1 MANYWAIAI
10 GINQYQLFQPLS
22 CAQADAEALKDF
34 LVQQAGFLNQR
45 CLLMSDTSPP
55 IGDRSTYPTK
65 ENILLLLEDL
75 AAACWQPQDSI
86 WLFFSGYGVN
96 YAGRDYLMPV
106 DGDPKRVPE
115 TGIEVR
121 SLMQSL
127 QLANFNVLLLL
138 DINRAFGAAGDNLVG
153 KETLELAEELQ
164 IATIFSC
171 QPEQFSQES
180 RELGHGIFTAAL
192 LAALRSG
199 YGISLA
205 DLEKHLSIITPE
217 LSQHYWRPTQNPVAI
232 IPSTPPVILPPVETA
247 PNTNKL
253 QFRATIPHTFIP
265 STLEPSVTE
274 PIIFPEESFAV
285 ALAAPSLGET
295 STNTTANS
303 YPMSMWLEAQN
314 AETAIKDRSQALS
327 FPNLTFN
334 EPQFPNISN
343 NSQSFAPTATDQ
355 EMSSR
360 FIPETPQPY
369 ISRLPENKPDSS
381 LWRQFLI
388 WGGGTMLVV
397 TLITIVLLRNQARV
411 LQAREEVY
419 STAIN
424 NNESPII
431 KTASSSQS
439 TPKISRPRTP
449 KNQSTAQIAAISE
462 SQKRNQALLD
472 LAKKSLR
479 QTQASDLSLAIAT
492 AKKINPGEPL
502 YDQAQE
508 NIKIWSRMILDL
520 AEGRAK
526 QRQYNYA
533 IAAAQLIPKGENLYP
548 QAQTAITQW
557 RTEAKQYLANT
568 TLLDAANALIKPGQA
583 STYNRAIEVAKRVP
597 QGQPGYDLAKK
608 SINQWSEK
616 ILDLAKTRAEQ
627 GNFQAAI
634 ATATLV
640 PEITPI
646 HEDAQE
652 AIQKWRTRKKGQ

>member
-55 IGDRSTYPTK
+55 IGDRSTHPTK

-75 AAACWQPQDSI
+75 AAACWQPQDNI

-96 YAGRDYLMPV
+96 YGGRDYLMPV
-106 DGDPKRVPE
+106 DGDPQRIPE
-115 TGIEVR
+115 TGIELR

-127 QLANFNVLLLL
+127 QIANLNVLLLL
-138 DINRAFGAAGDNLVG
+138 DINRACGVAGDTPVG
-153 KETLELAEELQ
+153 KETLDLAAELQ

-171 QPEQFSQES
+171 QPEQFAQES

-205 DLEKHLSIITPE
+205 DLDKHLSIITPE
-217 LSQHYWRPTQNPVAI
+217 LSQHYWRPTQNPVAV
-232 IPSTPPVILPPVETA
+232 IPSQPPVILPPVETTT
-247 PNTNKL
+247 NTL
-253 QFRATIPHTFIP
+253 QFRAIIPTTFIP
-265 STLEPSVTE
+265 NTIEPSATE

-285 ALAAPSLGET
+285 AIAAPPLGET
-295 STNTTANS
+295 PPNTSVNP
-303 YPMSMWLEAQN
+303 YPMNMWVDAQN
-314 AETAIKDRSQALS
+314 AQTAIKDRSQSLS
-327 FPNLTFN
+327 NLTFN
-334 EPQFPNISN
+334 EHQVPNLDSYSQYVPQT
-343 NSQSFAPTATDQ
+343 APDQ
-355 EMSSR
+355 EMGGR

-369 ISRLPENKPDSS
+369 ISRLPENQPDSS
-381 LWRQFLI
+381 LWRQFLM

-397 TLITIVLLRNQARV
+397 TLITVVLLRNQARI
-411 LQAREEVY
+411 LQAREAA
-419 STAIN
+419 STAMNHELPVIQ
-424 NNESPII
+424 
-431 KTASSSQS
+431 TAASSP
-439 TPKISRPRTP
+439 TTRKISQPRPQPP
-449 KNQSTAQIAAISE
+449 KNPSTAQIAVISE

-492 AKKINPGEPL
+492 AKKIKPGEPL

-508 NIKIWSRMILDL
+508 NIKIWSQMILDL

-526 QRQYNYA
+526 QRQYNNA
-533 IAAAQLIPKGENLYP
+533 IAAAQLIPKGETLYP
-548 QAQTAITQW
+548 QAQAAITQW
-557 RTEAKQYLANT
+557 RTEARQYLANT
-568 TLLDAANALIKPGQA
+568 TLLDAASGLIKPGQA

-597 QGQPGYDLAKK
+597 QGQPGYELAKK

-616 ILDLAKTRAEQ
+616 ILDLAKARAEQ
-627 GNFQAAI
+627 GDFPAAI
-634 ATATLV
+634 ETATLV
-640 PEITPI
+640 PEVTPI

-652 AIQKWRTRKKGQ
+652 VIQKWRSRKGSSN

>member
-22 CAQADAEALKDF
+22 CAQADAEALRDF
-34 LVQQAGFLNQR
+34 LVQQAGFSRQR
-45 CLLMSDTSPP
+45 CLLMNETSPP

-65 ENILLLLEDL
+65 DNILLLLEDL
-75 AAACWQPQDSI
+75 TAACWQPQDNI

-106 DGDPKRVPE
+106 DADPQNIPE

-127 QLANFNVLLLL
+127 QIAQLNVLLLL
-138 DINRAFGAAGDNLVG
+138 DINRAVGNGDTPVG
-153 KETLELAEELQ
+153 QETLELAQELQ
-164 IATIFSC
+164 LATILGC

-205 DLEKHLSIITPE
+205 DLDKHLSIITPE
-217 LSQHYWRPTQNPVAI
+217 LSQHYWRPTQNPVAV
-232 IPSTPPVILPPVETA
+232 IPSTPPTILPPVETT
-247 PNTNKL
+247 PHTL
-253 QFRATIPHTFIP
+253 QFRATIPYSFIP
-265 STLEPSVTE
+265 NTLEPSAAE
-274 PIIFPEESFAV
+274 PIIFPEENFAV
-285 ALAAPSLGET
+285 ALAAPPLGGISPNMT
-295 STNTTANS
+295 YT
-303 YPMSMWLEAQN
+303 MSMLREAQN
-314 AETAIKDRSQALS
+314 AETAIKDRSQPLPSTDLGFHEHSTAAL
-327 FPNLTFN
+327 
-334 EPQFPNISN
+334 
-343 NSQSFAPTATDQ
+343 NSQSIAEEQHFSQSSAS
-355 EMSSR
+355 MSPDAVMGSR
-360 FIPETPQPY
+360 LIPDTPQAY
-369 ISRLPENKPDSS
+369 ISRLPENRPDASI
-381 LWRQFLI
+381 WRQFII

-397 TLITIVLLRNQARV
+397 TLMTIVLLRNQARV
-411 LQAREEVY
+411 LQAREISTTSINQESPAIKTVVR
-419 STAIN
+419 STAPPQILPLN
-424 NNESPII
+424 PPQN
-431 KTASSSQS
+431 
-439 TPKISRPRTP
+439 R
-449 KNQSTAQIAAISE
+449 STAQISVISA
-462 SQKRNQALLD
+462 SRDRNQAVLD

-492 AKKINPGEPL
+492 AKKIKPGEPL

-526 QRQYNYA
+526 QRQYNHA
-533 IAAAQLIPKGENLYP
+533 IAAAKLIPKEQTLYP

-597 QGQPGYDLAKK
+597 PGQPGHDLAQA

-616 ILDLAKTRAEQ
+616 ILDLAKSRAEQ
-627 GNFQAAI
+627 GDLQAAI

-640 PEITPI
+640 PEVTSV

-652 AIQKWRTRKKGQ
+652 AIQKWRARKPSN